1 MKNKLLHIWKRISEN
16 GISDNLDNAEKKRI
30 RVLNRIIFINAL
42 LAFVFVI
49 IDIANSSFLSN
60 FLAISISFTT
70 FAFSPILFLLLMKKY
85 YKVAKWTVILFFV
98 FFISFFA
105 ILTGKDSGM
114 ILFFIPGILFPTI
127 LFQKKKT
134 ILVLTSLIIGVL
146 IVVFF
151 INQIYNLQLITSQSE
166 LNFYFISNLIG
177 CAIITL
183 LVIWYFKS
191 TNSEY
196 EKIITEK
203 NNRLNTYN
211 VEINEQKLKLEAKN
225 IENEQLV
232 ENLESTVQERTLSL
246 QKTMEAIK
254 IKDNKTRTIVDNA
267 LDGILLVSKEWKI
280 LEWNKQ
286 TKKTLKIVKEKR
298 GEYSLFDF
306 IANTKDQKKEDI
318 IRICERVQK
327 DGNSLR
333 QEIIA
338 LTAKNE
344 ILDLEVSIT
353 FTDTIDGVEG
363 IIFIKDITEQKKS
376 EKNRSALQEEI
387 LQLNASLEK
396 EVDQKTQE
404 NIKLS
409 EKIVNQERLV
419 LAGEIAGTV
428 AHELNTPLGAI
439 VAGSEGM
446 KENIELLFTK
456 LLPSCL
462 SEEIEFAFNLNLDLS
477 FSLFVG
483 GRKALKKKAEIKDLL
498 KKQYNVSEE
507 SLKELSELFFKT
519 NLSLHKRQNVLYIL
533 NSKNTVKLLKLIL
546 AIGTIR
552 FLLETTVE
560 SSKRSAAVIQNIKK
574 SLSVTRQKTD
584 LIDLKQNILSVVKLF
599 RHDIE
604 IIADLE
610 ISIENN
616 LFIQGV
622 DFQLFQLWTNIIKN
636 AIFAIKENVGEKK
649 IGIFGKREAHTV
661 VISIINNGPKI
672 PEEVKDKIFDKF
684 YTTKEKKGS
693 GLGLGI
699 VQNVASSH
707 QAKIT
712 LNSSEK
718 ETGFHFSF
726 KLKER

>member
-1 MKNKLLHIWKRISEN
+1 MKNKLLHIWKKISEN
-16 GISDNLDNAEKKRI
+16 GVSDDLDNAEKKRI

-42 LAFVFVI
+42 LAFVFMI
-49 IDIANSSFLSN
+49 IDITNSSFASN
-60 FLAISISFTT
+60 FVAISISFTT
-70 FAFSPILFLLLMKKY
+70 FTFSPLLFLLIMKKH
-85 YKVAKWTVILFFV
+85 YKIAKWTVILFFV
-98 FFISFFA
+98 LFISFVA
-105 ILTGKDSGM
+105 ILTGKGSGI

-127 LFQKKKT
+127 LFQRKKT

-151 INQIYNLQLITSQSE
+151 INQIYNPQLITSQSE

-211 VEINEQKLKLEAKN
+211 IEINEQKLK
-225 IENEQLV
+225 
-232 ENLESTVQERTLSL
+232 ERRFFEYVLNKLPTDVVVFNVNYKYVFINS
-246 QKTMEAIK
+246 EAISEK
-254 IKDNKTRTIVDNA
+254 KKRDALIGKDAFENDNKRISSNLIAVKR
-267 LDGILLVSKEWKI
+267 KEIFDRVLKEQTT
-280 LEWNKQ
+280 LEWEEELVFDG
-286 TKKTLKIVKEKR
+286 KKKSYLRKMSPILNEN
-298 GEYSLFDF
+298 G
-306 IANTKDQKKEDI
+306 
-318 IRICERVQK
+318 RIDYVV
-327 DGNSLR
+327 GY
-333 QEIIA
+333 
-338 LTAKNE
+338 
-344 ILDLEVSIT
+344 
-353 FTDTIDGVEG
+353 G
-363 IIFIKDITEQKKS
+363 IDITS
-376 EKNRSALQEEI
+376 RVLAEKNREALQEQI

-446 KENIELLFTK
+446 KENIELLFSK
-456 LLPSCL
+456 LLPSCS

-483 GRKALKKKAEIKDLL
+483 GRKALKKKAEIKELL
-498 KKQYNVSEE
+498 KKQYNVSED

-519 NLSLHKRQNVLYIL
+519 NLSLHKKQNVLYIL
-533 NSKNTVKLLKLIL
+533 NSKNTAKLLQLIL
-546 AIGTIR
+546 AIGTVR
-552 FLLETTVE
+552 SLLETTVE

-604 IIADLE
+604 SVADLE

-616 LFIQGV
+616 LLIQGV
-622 DFQLFQLWTNIIKN
+622 DFKLFQLWTNIIKN
-636 AIFAIKENVGEKK
+636 AIFAIKENEGEKK
-649 IGIFGKREAHTV
+649 IAIFGKKEADTA

-672 PEEVKDKIFDKF
+672 PEDVKDKIFDKF
-684 YTTKEKKGS
+684 YTTKDQKGS

-699 VQNVASSH
+699 VQNVVSSH

-718 ETGFHFSF
+718 ETCFQFSF
-726 KLKER
+726 KLKDT